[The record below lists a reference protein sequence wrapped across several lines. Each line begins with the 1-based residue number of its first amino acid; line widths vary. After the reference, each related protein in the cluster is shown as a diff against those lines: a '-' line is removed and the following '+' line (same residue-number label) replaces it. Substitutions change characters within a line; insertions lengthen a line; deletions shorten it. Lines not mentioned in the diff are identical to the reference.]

1 MVRYCHPMER
11 SGSVRKTKDPFEGA
25 VYDVPIRTRGAWRT
39 ILDFAMVLV
48 PVALII
54 GAVLQGGIASLL
66 SWRILL
72 IALIDL
78 VIWLVSL
85 YLGSTGTVDAEDI
98 VDLYE
103 RMFIPVEPDT
113 DGKGFHEA
121 KTIVVPT
128 KDGQYTTFRFQTGK
142 EWDEGLT
149 GPGHI
154 HEAMIAVH
162 DDMAAVMMV
171 SGDGGE
177 PSVS

>member
-1 MVRYCHPMER
+1 MEQ
-11 SGSVRKTKDPFEGA
+11 SGNTSKTEDPFEGA
-25 VYDVPIRTRGAWRT
+25 VYDVPIRTRGTWRT
-39 ILDFAMVLV
+39 VLNFAMVLV
-48 PVALII
+48 PIALII
-54 GAVLQGGIASLL
+54 GAVLQGGFASLL

-113 DGKGFHEA
+113 DGNGLREA
-121 KTIVVPT
+121 KTLVVPT
-128 KDGQYTTFRFQTGK
+128 KDGQYTTFRFQTGT
-142 EWDEGLT
+142 EWDEGLK
-149 GPGHI
+149 GPGHV

-162 DDMAAVMMV
+162 DGMAAVMMV
-171 SGDGGE
+171 SGGDGERSG
-177 PSVS
+177 S